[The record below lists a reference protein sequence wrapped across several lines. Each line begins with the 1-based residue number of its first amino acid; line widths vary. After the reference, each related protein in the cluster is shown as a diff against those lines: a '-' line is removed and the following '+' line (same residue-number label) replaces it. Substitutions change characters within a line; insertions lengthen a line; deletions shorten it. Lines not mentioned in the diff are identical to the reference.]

1 MAAEAADCITA
12 GVCIS
17 SDLGTLVGMYA
28 VSAIERR
35 LTVPTHTLEELPP
48 GGNSHKASA

>member
-12 GVCIS
+12 GECMS
-17 SDLGTLVGMYA
+17 SDLGVLVGTYA

-35 LTVPTHTLEELPP
+35 LTIPTQTLEDLPR
-48 GGNSHKASA
+48 GNNSHKASV